1 MSDIARHNAPHR
13 KRGDRVEEEHA
24 RVMPI
29 ESGASKEIRLKSPAV
44 VAGFPDNGLIGSI
57 CINHLIEQAGMHQ
70 IAFVDSQYVMA
81 SALFVGKKL
90 RHPFRIYANPQGTLC
105 AVLCEVPIL
114 ARGIRSI
121 VNAIVDWCDSAGAA
135 ELTVLGGIAPTNI
148 SGSPSAFQ
156 SPRSAFVLQSAG
168 GEPAAEL
175 AAAGGAVGEAAPA
188 GASDRGKPRIRV
200 PVTAFV
206 VGIGGALLSSCVA
219 NGIKCRG
226 LFAPSLGEAPDPGGA
241 ALLLEALGSMVPAAK
256 VNTDSLQA
264 EAEMI
269 RRQLEELLKMQQRH
283 MQEYERGPSEGS
295 ASRADTE
302 RIYK

>member
-1 MSDIARHNAPHR
+1 MSDIIRHNAPHR
-13 KRGDRVEEEHA
+13 KGGDHVEEEEHA
-24 RVMPI
+24 RVVPI
-29 ESGASKEIRLKSPAV
+29 ESGARKEIRLRSPAV

-70 IAFVDSQYVMA
+70 IAFVDSQYIMA

-105 AVLCEVPIL
+105 AILCEVPIL

-156 SPRSAFVLQSAG
+156 SPRSAFVLQSTG
-168 GEPAAEL
+168 GEPAADL
-175 AAAGGAVGEAAPA
+175 AGGAVGEAAPA
-188 GASDRGKPRIRV
+188 DGSGKTRIRV
-200 PVTAFV
+200 PTTAFV

-226 LFAPSLGEAPDPGGA
+226 LFVPSLGEAPDPGAA
-241 ALLLEALGSMVPAAK
+241 ALLLEALGSILPAAK

-269 RRQLEELLKMQQRH
+269 RRQLEELLKMQQRQ
-283 MQEYERGPSEGS
+283 MQEYEKASEGG
-295 ASRADTE
+295 AGRADTE